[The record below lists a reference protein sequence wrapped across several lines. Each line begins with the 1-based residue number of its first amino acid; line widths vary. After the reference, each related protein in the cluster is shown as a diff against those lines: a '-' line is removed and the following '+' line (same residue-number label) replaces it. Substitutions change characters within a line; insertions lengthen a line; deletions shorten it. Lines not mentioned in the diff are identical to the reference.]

1 MTGPRAGVFLD
12 RDGVLNERLPPG
24 EFVRSTAD
32 FRWIRGA
39 ADAVALL
46 ESRGY
51 VPIVVSNQRGIA
63 EGSVSWNTIRAV
75 ERLIQDELARRGSAI
90 AGFHYCPHSRDAGCE
105 CRKPAPGLL
114 LRAAR
119 EHGVDLSASVMVG
132 DAESDVEAGRA
143 AGCHTVLITTS
154 VELSAADVVVS
165 SLSAAVAAWPRLG
178 APQGP

>member
-1 MTGPRAGVFLD
+1 MTGPRPGAFFD
-12 RDGVLNERLPPG
+12 RDGVLNERPAPG

-46 ESRGY
+46 QARGY
-51 VPIVVSNQRGIA
+51 VPTVVSNQRGIG
-63 EGSVSWNTIRAV
+63 EGSVSWSTIGTI

-90 AGFHYCPHSRDAGCE
+90 AGFHYCPHLRDAGCE

-119 EHGVDLSASVMVG
+119 EHGIDLPASVMIG

-143 AGCHTVLITTS
+143 AGCRTVRIAARG
-154 VELSAADVVVS
+154 EPSAADLVVP
-165 SLSAAVAAWPRLG
+165 SLSEAVAAWLPLDAPRR
-178 APQGP
+178 P